1 MVARR
6 EHLTHDD
13 DERGAAARRLLRSAN
28 LPWIALAVLLA
39 LAFSLRA
46 DSYFANPRPLG
57 GGGLAGEQ
65 AEMARNI
72 VEHGK
77 WFVLNPRAFE
87 LIKQRQARAH
97 HLVDVSKIDFTR
109 VDQKTRAYPVVDQM
123 PGVAAVLAAFWWP
136 TGSRSYTPIQWLQ
149 ILLDTAMVLLIYWIA
164 YRLTRRHPAAFLA
177 ALLYAVFPRAIEF
190 AKYPVLDTWAMFF
203 TIACVGAFVWA
214 RERPESRGRLVLL
227 GVVAGLGIYF
237 RPFVVLL
244 PFTLALVATP
254 GGGWKRRLTWMA
266 VPTAIAL
273 VLLSPWTIRNYY
285 EFQRFIP
292 TRTGLGQAVFEGVG
306 QGKTDEHSKAYV
318 QQHRPGARYGSPVYD
333 DFLLGGAARAIADH
347 PGFYARL
354 VWHRA
359 ERYLLPC
366 LLVLLVWR
374 RWRNAALVPVA
385 AVAATVMPYLLI
397 GDDRRFYRPAFFAY
411 FILLAMVID
420 LAFSYLAG
428 SPLASR
434 ARARLSR
441 RSAVHAHH
449 SAQPPT
455 GSGR

>member
-1 MVARR
+1 MLARIDHVA
-6 EHLTHDD
+6 HGN
-13 DERGAAARRLLRSAN
+13 DERGATTRGLLGSAHRR
-28 LPWIALAVLLA
+28 WVALAVLVA

-46 DSYFANPRPLG
+46 ASYFANPRPIG
-57 GGGLAGEQ
+57 GGGLAAEQ

-72 VEHGK
+72 VEHDK
-77 WFVLNPRAFE
+77 WFVLNPNAFE
-87 LIKQRQARAH
+87 LIKQRQEREH
-97 HLVDVSKIDFTR
+97 RLVDFSKIDFTR
-109 VDQKTRAYPVVDQM
+109 VDMQTRAFPVVDQM
-123 PGVAAVLAAFWWP
+123 PGVAAVLAALWWP
-136 TGSRSYTPIQWLQ
+136 TGSRSYAPIQWLQ
-149 ILLDTAMVLLIYWIA
+149 ILLDTAMVLLIYWIT
-164 YRLTRRHPAAFLA
+164 YRLTRRHLA
-177 ALLYAVFPRAIEF
+177 ALLAALFYAVFPRAIDF
-190 AKYPVLDTWAMFF
+190 AKYPVLDMWAIFF

-214 RERPESRGRLVLL
+214 RERPASLRRLVPL
-227 GVVAGLGIYF
+227 GVLTGLGVYF
-237 RPFVVLL
+237 RPFVILL
-244 PFTLALVATP
+244 PITLALLATP
-254 GGGWKRRLTWMA
+254 GGGWKRRLTWIA

-285 EFQRFIP
+285 EFHRFIP

-306 QGKTDEHSKAYV
+306 QGHSDEHSKAYV
-318 QQHRPGARYGSPVYD
+318 QQHRPGARYGSPAYD

-359 ERYLLPC
+359 QRYLLPC
-366 LLVLLVWR
+366 LLVLFVWR
-374 RWRNAALVPVA
+374 RWRSAALVPVA
-385 AVAATVMPYLLI
+385 AVAATVFPYLLI

-434 ARARLSR
+434 ARARFLR
-441 RSAVHAHH
+441 QSAVHAHH